1 MRLTRFRLKLTASIA
16 VAVAFLGTSR
26 APAGTEIEAAPD
38 KKTVEPLAK
47 PVQLGM
53 LTFGGQSSSDLTTGF
68 VDGILPVW
76 NPGNFY
82 FFLDTRTTYNTDD
95 QALGSYGVATRYLVP
110 DHEVILGVN
119 AFYDRIHGKAG
130 SDFDELGLGA
140 EILTHW
146 VDARFN
152 YYLPEAEQYEVS
164 SHSETHTDTTLGPV
178 FQNVL
183 SSRVRLLQQ
192 QRFTHSQSSKI
203 VTDEAALE
211 GWNAEVGFLVPGLDK
226 YLELRTYVGAYH
238 YNNPFGRD
246 FTGVKA
252 RVEARPLP
260 GVIANV
266 EYWDDAYLM
275 GGHWT
280 GELAVSVPFSI
291 FNLAAGRNPFE
302 GWTDSFRPRQRQ
314 FDERLSDMIVRSHRD
329 MTITGSHTTTST
341 SSNTATATEG
351 VIIAKPPVNQPATGT
366 PPPPQVGQGEGA

>member
-1 MRLTRFRLKLTASIA
+1 MKTAHFRQKVAASLA
-16 VAVAFLGTSR
+16 VACAFFGASR

-47 PVQLGM
+47 PVQVGM
-53 LTFGGQSSSDLTTGF
+53 LTFGGQSSRDFSTGF

-82 FFLDTRTTYNTDD
+82 FFLDTRTTYNSED
-95 QALGSYGVATRYLVP
+95 QMLGSYGVATRYLVP
-110 DHEVILGVN
+110 DHEMILGLN

-140 EILTHW
+140 EVLTHW

-164 SHSETHTDTTLGPV
+164 SHSETFTDTTLGPV
-178 FQNVL
+178 FQNVV
-183 SSRVRLLQQ
+183 SPRVRLLQQ
-192 QRFTHSQSSKI
+192 QRFTKTKTTK
-203 VTDEAALE
+203 VRTYEAALE

-226 YLELRTYVGAYH
+226 YLELRAYVGAYH

-266 EYWDDAYLM
+266 EYWEDAYPM

-291 FNLAAGRNPFE
+291 YNLAAGRNPFD
-302 GWTDSFRPRQRQ
+302 GWLDSFRPRQRQ
-314 FDERLSDMIVRSHRD
+314 FDDRLSDMIVRSHRD
-329 MTITGSHTTTST
+329 MTITGSHTNSST

-351 VIIAKPPVNQPATGT
+351 VIVTKPPVTPPARGT
-366 PPPPQVGQGEGA
+366 PPPPQVGQGEE